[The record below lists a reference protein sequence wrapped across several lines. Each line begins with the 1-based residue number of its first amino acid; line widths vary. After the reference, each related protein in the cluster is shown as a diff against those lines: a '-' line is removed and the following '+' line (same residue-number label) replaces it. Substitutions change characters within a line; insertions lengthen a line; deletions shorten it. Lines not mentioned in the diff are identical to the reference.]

1 MAGFLE
7 KIRQWLPPVSDDSRI
22 RDYFQSAW
30 QMEHQNLDLYP
41 LLVPMIRYP
50 FLVEKTTDLQS
61 AQATNSRQIEIEL
74 ASNQIDRPVR
84 LPAVDLSS
92 LPTDY
97 HKRIF
102 ILNILLENNKSLA
115 AIYLHALFDDVATIG
130 VGRRKILA
138 YYRGCWIGVRLAIMR
153 PCRLSPRIPPAAPGS
168 SSLS

>member
-50 FLVEKTTDLQS
+50 FLMEKTTDLQS

-115 AIYLHALFDDVATIG
+115 AIYLHLSYAETIALNTHYEKL
-130 VGRRKILA
+130 KIDKENQIKLLQDI
-138 YYRGCWIGVRLAIMR
+138 CIRLN
-153 PCRLSPRIPPAAPGS
+153 
-168 SSLS
+168 

>member
-115 AIYLHALFDDVATIG
+115 AIYLHLSYAETIALNTHYEKL
-130 VGRRKILA
+130 KIDKENQIKLLQDI
-138 YYRGCWIGVRLAIMR
+138 CIRLN
-153 PCRLSPRIPPAAPGS
+153 
-168 SSLS
+168 

>member
-22 RDYFQSAW
+22 RDYFRSAW

-41 LLVPMIRYP
+41 ELMPMIRYP

-61 AQATNSRQIEIEL
+61 AQATNCRQIEIEL
-74 ASNQIDRPVR
+74 ASNQIDRPER

-115 AIYLHALFDDVATIG
+115 AIYLHLSYAETIALNTHYEKL
-130 VGRRKILA
+130 KIEKENQIKLLQD
-138 YYRGCWIGVRLAIMR
+138 ISIRLN
-153 PCRLSPRIPPAAPGS
+153 
-168 SSLS
+168 